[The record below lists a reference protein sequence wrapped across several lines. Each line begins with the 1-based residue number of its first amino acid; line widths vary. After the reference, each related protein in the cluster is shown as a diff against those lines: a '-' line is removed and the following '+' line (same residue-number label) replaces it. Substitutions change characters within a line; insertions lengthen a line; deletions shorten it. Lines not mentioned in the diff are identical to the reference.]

1 MRENAGSALDGTWD
15 GFWQWIPDSAWPSIV
30 LHVQFQ
36 TLEQKNRFDRYNFN
50 SYIMEH
56 CDRYP
61 NTLGKSP
68 TAIFEKGLQGLNTS
82 PLASSKEHFGD
93 IVTQTFNFYG
103 SPKYPPTPFL
113 ASEFIGD
120 HDVGLNFPFWR
131 QKEKWSQ
138 GSITGVSSSTATGVG
153 SSYPHIPTWTML
165 NRTSGESSNNTVPD
179 APKYKA
185 ATYPCNW
192 VELIQDSALHYNL
205 CKICGKEAHT
215 TGAPT
220 FPVPKD
226 ANYFFGC
233 GHYSSCTVDDPNWD
247 CIYQNVC
254 PSEDAGTND
263 KPSSFP
269 PPHSPP
275 LSPVNECYPR
285 GEGTG
290 LFPLPWIN
298 STLIIK
304 DGHPF
309 SPICPKDW
317 KDADPSTTAP
327 YDSYIFPPWV

>member
-1 MRENAGSALDGTWD
+1 MVRPYSLPPLNYRLSTGTTVYPPSEAFIGEGTNGGRTVALAGPIHGNYKFEPMRENAGSALDGTWD

-153 SSYPHIPTWTML
+153 SSYPHIPPWTML
-165 NRTSGESSNNTVPD
+165 NRTSGESTNNTD
-179 APKYKA
+179 ANAEKYGQNGVSMV
-185 ATYPCNW
+185 YPCNW
-192 VELIQDSALHYNL
+192 VKLIQDSALH
-205 CKICGKEAHT
+205 
-215 TGAPT
+215 
-220 FPVPKD
+220 
-226 ANYFFGC
+226 
-233 GHYSSCTVDDPNWD
+233 
-247 CIYQNVC
+247 
-254 PSEDAGTND
+254 
-263 KPSSFP
+263 
-269 PPHSPP
+269 
-275 LSPVNECYPR
+275 
-285 GEGTG
+285 
-290 LFPLPWIN
+290 
-298 STLIIK
+298 
-304 DGHPF
+304 
-309 SPICPKDW
+309 
-317 KDADPSTTAP
+317 
-327 YDSYIFPPWV
+327 